1 MLTCPNDGTALTQIQ
16 IENVPVDQCPQCGGQ
31 WLQRGELETLSEHHK
46 PHLAPI
52 TVGNINMSHST
63 RKCPQDGTMM
73 SQYEFMEH
81 SGIKVDQCPTC
92 QGIWLDKA
100 ELTNIL
106 GYVETNDIHTEPTP
120 GERVML
126 FLYDLVKEPPYY

>member
-1 MLTCPNDGTALTQIQ
+1 MLTCPNDGTALTQITV
-16 IENVPVDQCPQCGGQ
+16 ESVPVDQCPVCGGQ
-31 WLQRGELETLSEHHK
+31 WLQRGELEILSEHHK
-46 PHLAPI
+46 PHVEPV
-52 TVGNINMSHST
+52 TVGKVSMMHSN

-73 SQYEFMEH
+73 SQHEFLEH
-81 SGIKVDQCPTC
+81 SGIKIDQCLTC

-100 ELTNIL
+100 ELTKIFNYL
-106 GYVETNDIHTEPTP
+106 DTGDVPTEPTP

>member
-16 IENVPVDQCPQCGGQ
+16 VENVPVDQCSACGGQ

-46 PHLAPI
+46 AHLEPI
-52 TVGNINMSHST
+52 VVGRINLMHSK
-63 RKCPQDGTMM
+63 RKCPADGTMM
-73 SQYEFMEH
+73 TQHEFMEH
-81 SGIKVDQCPTC
+81 TGIKIDQCPTC

-100 ELTNIL
+100 ELATMLSYLDTEGVQI
-106 GYVETNDIHTEPTP
+106 EPTLSQ
-120 GERVML
+120 RVML

>member
-16 IENVPVDQCPQCGGQ
+16 IEGVPVDQCSVCGGQ

-46 PHLAPI
+46 AHLDPV
-52 TVGNINMSHST
+52 TVGEVGMMHSQ

-73 SQYEFMEH
+73 SQHEFMEH
-81 SGIKVDQCPTC
+81 TGIKIDQCSTC

-106 GYVETNDIHTEPTP
+106 NYLEVEGVHTEPNLTQ
-120 GERVML
+120 RVML
-126 FLYDLVKEPPYY
+126 FLYDLVKEPPYH